1 VAMDEWVAQPQGQGQ
16 SHTALDDILP
26 CADAAVTAEA
36 LRRSKEVNY
45 QLVSKLNQLLSNV
58 SNGNVPPQAGPPLY
72 YNQSGPPVPLLC
84 SPYSADLSD
93 RPCAVGEVTAA
104 DAQQVRTT
112 RHGTNKEPVRAL
124 LLARCLTSRVRFG
137 DFGRIASHR
146 ICRSGSATCA
156 ARRRGRAG
164 KRCARRRGA

>member
-1 VAMDEWVAQPQGQGQ
+1 MDEWVAQPQGQGQ

-93 RPCAVGEVTAA
+93 RPCAAGEVTAA
-104 DAQQVRTT
+104 DAQQVRT
-112 RHGTNKEPVRAL
+112 NKEPVRA

-137 DFGRIASHR
+137 RNSHR
-146 ICRSGSATCA
+146 MICRSGSATCA